1 MRTTANVIAVILGG
15 GRGTRLFPL
24 TRDRAKPSVPI
35 AGKFRLVDIPISN
48 CFHSGLERIY
58 VLTQFNSVSLNRHI
72 AQTYRFDTYR
82 RGFVQIL
89 AAQQTLMGEEWYQ
102 GTADAVKHNEPYI
115 LNPRLPDDY
124 VLILAGDHL
133 YRMDYRKMLQVHTET
148 NADITVSVIP
158 VREEVTSGLG
168 ILQTDADGRII
179 DFVEKPQTQEELLQ
193 LRVSPDV
200 FTSRGIEAHDRE
212 YIASMGIY
220 IFNREVLQEFLQD
233 DSNVD
238 FGRDIIPGAIS
249 TRRVSAYFFD
259 GYWEDIGTIRSFYL
273 ANIALTDV
281 APAFNFYDE
290 QAPIYTNR
298 RHLPSTKV
306 NSSSVRSSILAE
318 GSIIDDSELD
328 RTIVGI
334 RSIIASGSR
343 VYQSVLMGA
352 DYYES
357 EAQRAQNAQD
367 GVPNVGI
374 GRECL
379 IQNAIID
386 KNAQIGDNSIIVNR
400 DGIDNYDG
408 DNFYIRDGIVIVP
421 KDATIPA
428 GTEV

>member
-1 MRTTANVIAVILGG
+1 MSNGNVISVILGG
-15 GRGTRLFPL
+15 GRGSRLFPL

-48 CFHSGLERIY
+48 CLHSGFDRIY

-72 AQTYRFDTYR
+72 ARAYRFDSYR

-89 AAQQTLMGEEWYQ
+89 AAQQTLLGDEWYQ

-115 LNPRLPDDY
+115 LNPRFADDY

-133 YRMDYRKMLQVHTET
+133 YRMDYRKMLQVHTESK
-148 NADITVSVIP
+148 AAITVSVIP
-158 VREEVTSGLG
+158 VKKEDTSGLG
-168 ILQTDADGRII
+168 ILQADTDGRIVN
-179 DFVEKPQTQEELLQ
+179 FVEKPQTEEELLP
-193 LRVSPDV
+193 LRVEPEV
-200 FTSRGIEAHDRE
+200 FTSRGIEPHGRE

-220 IFNREVLQEFLQD
+220 IFNRDVLHNALQD
-233 DSNVD
+233 EANVD
-238 FGRDIIPGAIS
+238 FGQDIIPKSIQNLP
-249 TRRVSAYFFD
+249 VSAYFFD
-259 GYWEDIGTIRSFYL
+259 GYWEDIGTIRSFYD
-273 ANIALTDV
+273 ANIALTDT
-281 APAFNFYDE
+281 APVFNFYDE

-334 RSIIASGSR
+334 RSIISNGSR
-343 VYQSVLMGA
+343 IYQSVLMGA

-357 EAQRAQNAQD
+357 GESQAEKAQE
-367 GVPNVGI
+367 GIPSVGI
-374 GRECL
+374 GRNCL

-386 KNAQIGDNSIIVNR
+386 KNARIGDNSILVNR

-408 DNFYIRDGIVIVP
+408 ENYYIRDGIVIVP
-421 KDATIPA
+421 KDATIPPE
-428 GTEV
+428 TSV

>member
-1 MRTTANVIAVILGG
+1 MSNGNVIAVILGG

-48 CFHSGLERIY
+48 CLHSGLDKIY

-102 GTADAVKHNEPYI
+102 GTADAIKHNEPYI
-115 LNPRLPDDY
+115 LNPRFQDDH

-133 YRMDYRKMLQVHTET
+133 YRMDYQKMLAVHTESG
-148 NADITVSVIP
+148 ADITVSVIP
-158 VREEVTSGLG
+158 VEKEVTSGLG
-168 ILQTDADGRII
+168 ILQADATGRIV
-179 DFVEKPQTQEELLQ
+179 DFVEKPQTEEELQ
-193 LRVSPDV
+193 RLRVEPEV
-200 FTSRGIEAHDRE
+200 FSSRGIEPHGRE

-220 IFNREVLQEFLQD
+220 IFNRSVLQEVLQDE
-233 DSNVD
+233 SNMD
-238 FGRDIIPGAIS
+238 FGKDIIPKSIQ
-249 TRRVSAYFFD
+249 TRPVSAYFFD
-259 GYWEDIGTIRSFYL
+259 GYWEDIGTIRSFYS
-273 ANIALTDV
+273 ANIALTDT

-318 GSIIDDSELD
+318 GSIIDDSEID

-334 RSIIASGSR
+334 RSIISNGSR
-343 VYQSVLMGA
+343 IYQSVLMGA
-352 DYYES
+352 DYYVSDELRTES
-357 EAQRAQNAQD
+357 EKS
-367 GVPNVGI
+367 GIPNIGI
-374 GRECL
+374 GRNCL

-386 KNAQIGDNSIIVNR
+386 KNARIGDNSVLVNR
-400 DGIDNYDG
+400 EGVDNHDGENY
-408 DNFYIRDGIVIVP
+408 YIRDGIVIVP
-421 KDATIPA
+421 KDATILPE
-428 GTEV
+428 TVV

>member
-1 MRTTANVIAVILGG
+1 MSTQNVIAVILGG

-102 GTADAVKHNEPYI
+102 GTADAVKHNQPYI
-115 LNPRLPDDY
+115 LNPRFSDDY

-148 NADITVSVIP
+148 KADITVSVIP
-158 VREEVTSGLG
+158 VREEATMGLG
-168 ILQTDADGRII
+168 ILQADADGRIV
-179 DFVEKPQTQEELLQ
+179 DFVEKPETAEALHP
-193 LRVSPDV
+193 LRVEPDV
-200 FTSRGIEAHDRE
+200 FTSHGIQPRGRE

-220 IFNREVLQEFLQD
+220 IFNRAVLREVLQDE
-233 DSNVD
+233 SNVD
-238 FGRDIIPGAIS
+238 FGRDIIPKSIG
-249 TRRVSAYFFD
+249 TRPVSAYFFD
-259 GYWEDIGTIRSFYL
+259 GYWADIGTIRSFYS
-273 ANIALTDV
+273 ANISLTD
-281 APAFNFYDE
+281 ATPAFNFYDE

-306 NSSSVRSSILAE
+306 NSSTVRSSILAE

-334 RSIIASGSR
+334 RSIISKGSR
-343 VYQSVLMGA
+343 IYQSVLMGS
-352 DYYES
+352 DYYELD
-357 EAQRAQNAQD
+357 ELKAENAKL
-367 GVPNVGI
+367 GIPNVGI
-374 GRECL
+374 GRNCL

-386 KNAQIGDNSIIVNR
+386 KNARIGDNSLIVNSA
-400 DGIDNYDG
+400 GIDNYDG
-408 DNFYIRDGIVIVP
+408 DNYYIRDGIIIVP
-421 KDATIPA
+421 KDATIPP
-428 GTEV
+428 GMKC

>member
-1 MRTTANVIAVILGG
+1 MSNGSVIAVILGG

-48 CFHSGLERIY
+48 CLHSGFDRIY

-72 AQTYRFDTYR
+72 AQAYRFDSYR

-115 LNPRLPDDY
+115 LNPRFADDY

-133 YRMDYRKMLQVHTET
+133 YRMDYRKMLQVHTES
-148 NADITVSVIP
+148 NAAITVSVIP
-158 VREEVTSGLG
+158 VKKEDTSGLG
-168 ILQTDADGRII
+168 ILQADADGRIVN
-179 DFVEKPQTQEELLQ
+179 FVEKPQTEEELLP
-193 LRVSPDV
+193 LRVEPDV
-200 FTSRGIEAHDRE
+200 FTSRGIEPQGRE

-220 IFNREVLQEFLQD
+220 IFNREVLQNALQD
-233 DSNVD
+233 DANVD
-238 FGRDIIPGAIS
+238 FGQDIIPKSIQ
-249 TRRVSAYFFD
+249 TLPVSAYFFD
-259 GYWEDIGTIRSFYL
+259 GYWEDIGTIRSFYH
-273 ANIALTDV
+273 ANIGLTDT

-334 RSIIASGSR
+334 RSIISNGSR
-343 VYQSVLMGA
+343 IYQSVLMGA

-357 EAQRAQNAQD
+357 EAARAENAQS
-367 GVPNVGI
+367 GIPGVGI
-374 GRECL
+374 GRNCL

-386 KNAQIGDNSIIVNR
+386 KNARIGDNSILVNR
-400 DGIDNYDG
+400 DGLDNYDG
-408 DNFYIRDGIVIVP
+408 KNYYIRDGIVIVP
-421 KDATIPA
+421 KDATIPPETA
-428 GTEV
+428 V